1 MNKRAF
7 LTLACFGALLSLPS
21 RSPAQAPAAPGEA
34 KSFELDPPGAEKSSA
49 PSAEEWKTAPPVK
62 LTREV
67 STCRSYRLREWLKL
81 YCDNFPA
88 AGVSLLAGQVEG
100 VMVFVEQ
107 DSAGGNEAMKKNRS
121 ASVVFPVR
129 RGDGRML
136 QIAQFGEGYDGPIG
150 WNAAVT
156 VSEQWASGEAAPI
169 IAVW

>member
-7 LTLACFGALLSLPS
+7 LTLAALGVLLLQTE
-21 RSPAQAPAAPGEA
+21 RSPAQAPTAPGEA
-34 KSFELDPPGAEKSSA
+34 KTFESDPPGAEKSGA
-49 PSAEEWKTAPPVK
+49 PSAEEWKTALPVK

-67 STCRSYRLREWLKL
+67 ATCRSYRLREWLKL

-100 VMVFVEQ
+100 LMVFVEQ

-129 RGDGRML
+129 RGDGRMI

-150 WNAAVT
+150 WNVAVT
-156 VSEQWASGEAAPI
+156 LSEQWATGEAAPT